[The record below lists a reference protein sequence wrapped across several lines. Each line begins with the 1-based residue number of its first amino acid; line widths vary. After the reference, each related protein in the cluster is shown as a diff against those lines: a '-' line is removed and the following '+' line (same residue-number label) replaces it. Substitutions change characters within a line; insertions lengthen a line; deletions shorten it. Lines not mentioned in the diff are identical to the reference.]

1 MRFVSSQLLFLIW
14 LLPLLG
20 LLVAHGLRRRRRILT
35 AYATDHAL
43 AAIAPE
49 SDRNRYAIKAALVV
63 GAMLLGIFA
72 LSGPQYGFRWQEMH
86 RRGVDLIIAIDCS
99 RSMTATDIPPSR
111 LERAKREIVDLLNM
125 MTGDRVGLVA
135 FAGTAFVQC
144 PLTLDYQSF
153 HLFLSTL
160 SPDVLPVGG
169 TDLSEAV
176 KVALSAFG
184 SETDSDKAVILITD
198 GESTGA
204 DPMEAAEKAH
214 KAGVRLFCIGVG
226 KPEGAPIPQS
236 GGFQKDPAGR
246 IFMSRLDETILKK
259 MATLTDGGYVRSV
272 AGDMDLEVI
281 YRDQI
286 QGKMKAAELEGGR
299 RKVWDNRYQWA
310 LLPALVLLIWE
321 MLIPAYGRRRTSV
334 ILLLPAACLLL
345 AGPRAEAGWIN
356 PPLHA
361 GIAAYENGDYQA
373 ALKSFIDAQ
382 LKDPDRPEID
392 FNIGN
397 AYYRLKDYASAAR
410 SFEQAARV
418 GNPQLKQ
425 KALYNMGDALFR
437 SGNLKEAVDR
447 FQQALDLD
455 PQDQAARKNLEF
467 AQKALQK
474 QKEPPSQQTSG
485 EKESGSDKKDQS
497 HKTSQGKDD
506 ESKDQRGE
514 TQDDPAKKPPE
525 QSKRGSQPP
534 EKEVQGK
541 GGGKA
546 TQPPE
551 PKGADPSS
559 SADAGERTAG
569 SLKEPSRTR
578 SEQILNRLQ
587 DRPGR
592 ALMPAYGN
600 RTVDKDW

>member
-20 LLVAHGLRRRRRILT
+20 LVVAHGLRRRRRILS
-35 AYATDHAL
+35 AYATAHAL

-49 SDRNRYAIKAALVV
+49 SCRNRYAIKAALVV

-86 RRGVDLIIAIDCS
+86 RRGVDLVIAIDCS
-99 RSMTATDIPPSR
+99 KSMMAADIPPSR

-153 HLFLSTL
+153 HLFLSNL

-184 SETDSDKAVILITD
+184 SEMNSDKAVILITD
-198 GESTGA
+198 GESTGP

-246 IFMSRLDETILKK
+246 IFMSRLDETTLKK
-259 MATLTDGGYVRSV
+259 MAALTDGSYVRSV
-272 AGDMDLEVI
+272 AGDMDLELI
-281 YRDQI
+281 YRDRI

-310 LLPALVLLIWE
+310 LLPAVVLLIWE
-321 MLIPAYGRRRTSV
+321 MLIPAHGRRRTAV
-334 ILLLPAACLLL
+334 IFLLTAACLLI
-345 AGPRAEAGWIN
+345 GPRAEAGWIN
-356 PPLHA
+356 PSLHA
-361 GIAAYENGDYQA
+361 GISAYENGDYQA

-397 AYYRLKDYASAAR
+397 ACYRLKDYASAAR
-410 SFEQAARV
+410 NFEQAARA

-425 KALYNMGDALFR
+425 KALYNMGNALFR
-437 SGNLKEAVDR
+437 AGSLKEAVDR
-447 FQQALDLD
+447 FQQAVDLD
-455 PQDQAARKNLEF
+455 PEDQDARKNLEF
-467 AQKALQK
+467 ARKALQA
-474 QKEPPSQQTSG
+474 QKDSPNQTQSG
-485 EKESGSDKKDQS
+485 KKEDGSDKKSQS
-497 HKTSQGKDD
+497 QEPPGEKSDEKKEPQG
-506 ESKDQRGE
+506 ESR
-514 TQDDPAKKPPE
+514 DDPDKQLPKPSDSGA
-525 QSKRGSQPP
+525 QAP
-534 EKEVQGK
+534 EKEGQGNRADGK
-541 GGGKA
+541 PRPPAPQVAEPSAKDGGAKA
-546 TQPPE
+546 
-551 PKGADPSS
+551 APSP
-559 SADAGERTAG
+559 
-569 SLKEPSRTR
+569 EPSRTR

-592 ALMPAYGN
+592 ALIPAYGN